1 MKNVKESFRV
11 GDIVRIKTTVVEGD
25 KKRAQ
30 TFEGIVIRLRGR
42 GLSETFT
49 TRRISYG
56 TGVERIFPL
65 HSPLLESIKVVES
78 KKVRQG
84 RPYYLRDLSGK
95 AARLKHRQPGKKD
108 EGSGRGKKKTAKNVD
123 E

>member
-1 MKNVKESFRV
+1 MKSEKTDFRV
-11 GDIVRIKTTVVEGD
+11 GDIVRVKTLVAEGD
-25 KKRAQ
+25 KKREQ
-30 TFEGIVIRLRGR
+30 TFEGIVIRRRGS

-65 HSPLLESIKVVES
+65 HSPLLKSIKVIES

-84 RPYYLRDLSGK
+84 RPYYLRDLSER

-108 EGSGRGKKKTAKNVD
+108 EGSSSRNKKAAENVS

>member
-1 MKNVKESFRV
+1 MKNVKEDFRV
-11 GDIVRIKTTVVEGD
+11 GDTVRIKTTVVEGD
-25 KKRAQ
+25 KKRTQ
-30 TFEGIVIRLRGR
+30 TFEGIVIRLHGR
-42 GLSETFT
+42 GLSRTFT

-95 AARLKHRQPGKKD
+95 AARLKHRQPRKKD
-108 EGSGRGKKKTAKNVD
+108 EEISEKVRNL
-123 E
+123 

>member
-1 MKNVKESFRV
+1 MKSEKTDFRV
-11 GDIVRIKTTVVEGD
+11 GDIVRVKTFVVEGD
-25 KKRAQ
+25 KKRVQ
-30 TFEGIVIRLRGR
+30 TFEGIVIRRRGS

-49 TRRISYG
+49 TRCISYG
-56 TGVERIFPL
+56 TEIERIFPL
-65 HSPLLESIKVVES
+65 HSPLLKSIKVVES

-95 AARLKHRQPGKKD
+95 AARLKHRQPRKKD
-108 EGSGRGKKKTAKNVD
+108 EGSNSRKKKVTEDVG

>member
-1 MKNVKESFRV
+1 MENVKADFRV
-11 GDIVRIKTTVVEGD
+11 GDIVRVKTLVVEGD

-30 TFEGIVIRLRGR
+30 TFEGIVIRRRGS

-56 TGVERIFPL
+56 IGIEKIFPL
-65 HSPLLESIKVVES
+65 HSPLIESIKVVES

-84 RPYYLRDLSGK
+84 RPYYLRGLSGK
-95 AARLKHRQPGKKD
+95 AARLKHRQPRKKD
-108 EGSGRGKKKTAKNVD
+108 EV
-123 E
+123 